1 MKMHT
6 FFLSN
11 KALVIVGGALAAGGS
26 LLFVSGLLI
35 GLRSQSSVASGAT
48 PGTPAL
54 TRTASTSVSSA
65 PSASTAAGASP
76 DGASSAAPADGAW
89 PFSPSSYSASPAAAD
104 IQAVPALPFT
114 TPPIAPRSDTVRRA
128 PSTGR
133 ATLTAYAPAVQEP
146 VELPVDAPSEPAHA
160 ATDEATAY
168 LVQVGT
174 FRVEQHAQDLVRR
187 LAAAGYHP
195 SITVRQEGERELH
208 VVRVGSFVGL
218 DKAERAAARIGVSE
232 QLAASVVVAR
242 R

>member
-11 KALVIVGGALAAGGS
+11 KALVIVGGALAAGGC
-26 LLFVSGLLI
+26 LLFVSGVLI
-35 GLRSQSSVASGAT
+35 GLRAQGNVPTGAARVT
-48 PGTPAL
+48 PVI
-54 TRTASTSVSSA
+54 TRTSSTNVSGDPAASEGSSSSA
-65 PSASTAAGASP
+65 P
-76 DGASSAAPADGAW
+76 ADAAW
-89 PFSPSSYSASPAAAD
+89 PFSASGYSPSPSTID
-104 IQAVPALPFT
+104 IQAS
-114 TPPIAPRSDTVRRA
+114 PIAPRADPIRRA
-128 PSTGR
+128 PSNGR
-133 ATLTAYAPAVQEP
+133 ATLTAYSPGIQEP
-146 VELPVDAPSEPAHA
+146 VELPADAQPEPAPVA
-160 ATDEATAY
+160 ADEATEY

-187 LAAAGYHP
+187 LVAAGYHP